1 MTASHKVP
9 NLGHLAAYIEKYG
22 IGFTYLEKPHIGAN
36 QFGGFFYLREQG
48 QGCLFP
54 SR

>member
-9 NLGHLAAYIEKYG
+9 NLGHLAAYIEKHG
-22 IGFTYLEKPHIGAN
+22 IGFKSLEKPHIGAN